1 MRVHFIYNIIKIHC
15 SFTRYNKKTN
25 FRVKPCTS
33 RTPRQ
38 VQSSPANVT
47 TGESY
52 FVLISNVSLINS
64 PYKYVQFPIWCWQV
78 DALLIVKQYT
88 TVSCPRLP
96 VIYLWFTPVSW
107 PFPGAH
113 STLVVGN
120 QTKTIA
126 TESTF
131 KSLFHYI
138 YMHRCTVMYLSLVS
152 CCNPLPHLNSEQW
165 TTWYKCLWWY

>member
-1 MRVHFIYNIIKIHC
+1 MRVHFIYNVIKIHC
-15 SFTRYNKKTN
+15 RFTCYNKKTN

-33 RTPRQ
+33 RAS
-38 VQSSPANVT
+38 SSPANVT
-47 TGESY
+47 TGENY
-52 FVLISNVSLINS
+52 FVLISNVPLINS

-78 DALLIVKQYT
+78 DALLIIKQYT

-120 QTKTIA
+120 QTKTICYRVNFQ
-126 TESTF
+126 TII
-131 KSLFHYI
+131 SLH
-138 YMHRCTVMYLSLVS
+138 MSSLAVTPS
-152 CCNPLPHLNSEQW
+152 P
-165 TTWYKCLWWY
+165 T

>member
-1 MRVHFIYNIIKIHC
+1 MRVHFIYYVIKIHC
-15 SFTRYNKKTN
+15 SFTRYTRYNKKTN

-33 RTPRQ
+33 RAS
-38 VQSSPANVT
+38 SSPANVT

-78 DALLIVKQYT
+78 DALLIVKQYI
-88 TVSCPRLP
+88 TVSGPRLP

-113 STLVVGN
+113 NTLVVGN

-131 KSLFHYI
+131 KPLFHYI
-138 YMHRCTVMYLSLVS
+138 CTDVQL
-152 CCNPLPHLNSEQW
+152 CI
-165 TTWYKCLWWY
+165 

>member
-1 MRVHFIYNIIKIHC
+1 MRVHFIYYVIKIHC
-15 SFTRYNKKTN
+15 SFTRYTRYNKKTN

-33 RTPRQ
+33 RAS
-38 VQSSPANVT
+38 SSPANVT

-78 DALLIVKQYT
+78 DALLIVKQYI
-88 TVSCPRLP
+88 TVSGPRLP

-113 STLVVGN
+113 SCRESNKNNCYRVN
-120 QTKTIA
+120 FQTII
-126 TESTF
+126 
-131 KSLFHYI
+131 SLHMY
-138 YMHRCTVMYLSLVS
+138 RCTVMYLSLVS

-165 TTWYKCLWWY
+165 TPWYKCLWWY